1 MRVLVTGGSGFIGS
15 HVVDRLRAAGH
26 TPRIFDLR
34 SSPWHDDVDEV
45 LGDITDREALEDAL
59 VGCDAVIHL
68 AAVADVS
75 DVHAAP
81 EHAEQVNTHG
91 TVTVLEAA
99 RRAEVPRVV
108 YASTIWVYSD
118 CEPENV
124 DEDTPIEPPSHL
136 YSATKYAGELYCTSY
151 AKLYGIDFTILRFG
165 IPYGPRAREAAVVP
179 AFVNKAM
186 GGEPLTIAGD
196 GSQSR
201 RFVYVED
208 LADGVVRGLC
218 DRAAGRVYNLTGDE
232 TVTIKE
238 IAETVS
244 GLIGNTE
251 VVHTPARPGD
261 FGGKLVSS
269 ERAAR
274 ELDWRASTPFAE
286 GVRRYV
292 EWRRSVAAASN
303 GHAPAAS
310 NGQLPV
316 ARNGHVSVASNGHA
330 PVAAETIG
338 RPRVLVLTA
347 DIGAGHDLPAEALA
361 RELHAAAPEARI
373 SIVNGLTVMGALL
386 TSVVRDGSV
395 VMFRWLPWLFD
406 FQYWLITKVAP
417 TRWLAAKLL
426 SLTGRRRLCRLV
438 RAHDPDVVV
447 STYPGVTQVLG
458 ELRRHGKL
466 TVPCY
471 SSITDLAGLRYWAHP
486 GIDLHFV
493 THPES
498 VEEVETIAGPGSA
511 RWTLPPVSS
520 TEFFEPRAQAEAR
533 AALELPTQG
542 KLVVISGGGWGVG
555 DLAGAIA
562 TALRSTDA
570 HVLCLCG
577 TNDAARERLAR
588 RFPDEARL
596 TLMGFTDR
604 MSDVLAA
611 GDALVHSTAGLTVLE
626 AHIRGCP
633 VISYGFGVGH
643 IRANNRAFERF
654 GLAAVARS
662 QDDLATELDR
672 ALAHRPEPETQ
683 FASRP
688 TTASVLLDGPPP
700 KRQPAPVWRRV
711 ALRWAAPLAA
721 ATLLAGWMLS
731 TGDAYAIFAR
741 LFHMRPMTTV
751 STTRPEVGVIVQA
764 PASSIGRLASELA
777 LQGVHVSFA
786 VDRVPAQPVLAT
798 IKQFG
803 DDALPE
809 LRPGGLVRWVGTK
822 GQLHRLTRTLKTPT
836 HFAYVPVSPTIG
848 QYVLARS
855 AGGHAVT
862 GAVRADD
869 SRDLAPLHAGEII
882 ELQVGGVGGNA
893 PALAK
898 ALAQQLRDR
907 RLTAVPVGQ
916 LLANL

>member
-1 MRVLVTGGSGFIGS
+1 VRVLVTGGSGFIGS

-34 SSPWHDDVDEV
+34 SSPWHDDVEEV
-45 LGDITDREALEDAL
+45 IGDITDREALITAL
-59 VGCDAVIHL
+59 DDCDAVVHL

-99 RRAEVPRVV
+99 RQAEVPRIV

-118 CEPENV
+118 CEPEHV
-124 DEDTPIEPPSHL
+124 DEDTLIEPPSHL

-179 AFVNKAM
+179 AFVKKAL

-208 LADGVVRGLC
+208 LAEGVVRGLC
-218 DRAAGRVYNLTGDE
+218 ENAAGRVYNLTGDE

-244 GLIGNTE
+244 GLIGNTDI
-251 VVHTPARPGD
+251 VHTPARPGD

-269 ERAAR
+269 KRAAL

-292 EWRRSVAAASN
+292 EWRQSATN
-303 GHAPAAS
+303 GHAPAAT
-310 NGQLPV
+310 
-316 ARNGHVSVASNGHA
+316 NGHA
-330 PVAAETIG
+330 PVAVAPEPEPAVEG

-361 RELHAAAPEARI
+361 LEVLAEAPQAR
-373 SIVNGLTVMGALL
+373 VAVVDGLKAMGALL
-386 TSVVRDGSV
+386 TSVLRDGSV

-406 FQYWLITKVAP
+406 FQYWLITKVPP

-426 SLTGRRRLCRLV
+426 SLAGRRRLRRLIL
-438 RAHDPDVVV
+438 AHDPDIVV

-466 TVPCY
+466 DVPCY

-486 GIDLHFV
+486 GIDMHFV

-498 VEEVETIAGPGSA
+498 VEEVEKIAGPGSV

-520 TEFFEPRAQAEAR
+520 REFFEARAQADAR
-533 AALELPTQG
+533 AALDLPIDG

-555 DLAGAIA
+555 DLAGAIG
-562 TALRSTDA
+562 TALRTTDA

-577 TNDAARERLAR
+577 HNDALRTRLAG
-588 RFPDEARL
+588 RFPSESRL

-611 GDALVHSTAGLTVLE
+611 GDTLVHSTAGLTVLE

-643 IRANNRAFERF
+643 IRANNRAFARF

-662 QDDLATELDR
+662 QKDLATELGH
-672 ALAHRPEPETQ
+672 ALEHRPEPETQ
-683 FASRP
+683 FATRP
-688 TTASVLLDGPPP
+688 TTASVLLDGAPP
-700 KRQPAPVWRRV
+700 KRQPAPVWRRL
-711 ALRWAAPLAA
+711 ALRYVTPLLF
-721 ATLLAGWMLS
+721 ATVLAGWTLS

-741 LFHMRPMTTV
+741 LLHIRPMTAVT
-751 STTRPEVGVIVQA
+751 TTRPEVGVIVQA
-764 PASSIGRLASELA
+764 PRASVGQLATELA
-777 LQGVHVSFA
+777 AQNVHVSFA
-786 VDRVPAQPVLAT
+786 VDQVPSNAVLAA
-798 IKQFG
+798 IHDSG

-809 LRPGGLVRWVGTK
+809 LRPGGPVRWLGTK
-822 GQLHRLTRTLKTPT
+822 GQLHRLTRTLRTPA

-848 QYVLARS
+848 QYWLARS
-855 AGGHAVT
+855 AGGRPVT
-862 GAVRADD
+862 GAVHADD
-869 SRDLAPLHAGEII
+869 GHDIAPLRAGEII
-882 ELQVGGVGGNA
+882 ELQVLGDTSNA
-893 PALAK
+893 ASLAK
-898 ALAQQLRDR
+898 ALGDQLRAR

-916 LLANL
+916 LISDR